1 MVFCVFLE
9 TWKLQSSFIV
19 TAWKRSISTTFQ
31 NFQERKLYRFGMT
44 WVRVNNERT
53 FSLGKI
59 KWFERRINYLLPPL
73 DWLTRKLK
81 KKKYKGGDKEIK
93 ARKGRIEGKKI
104 RDNTRWY
111 AAIVFSLARWHCKGK
126 WKCHQVHQT
135 EQEHKSC
142 AEDWIFHAGA
152 VRLFMTTPQESTVAC
167 HIVSIKWQIKAHTGV
182 PLLTVLDKHPNC
194 DAWNCGPCACD
205 EACAELKERKEDKR
219 TLNWHIVSSK

>member
-104 RDNTRWY
+104 RDNTRM
-111 AAIVFSLARWHCKGK
+111 ICSDSLFFGK
-126 WKCHQVHQT
+126 VTLQREVEMPSGT
-135 EQEHKSC
+135 S
-142 AEDWIFHAGA
+142 DRAGA
-152 VRLFMTTPQESTVAC
+152 QKLCWRLNLSRRSCQALYDHAAGVYCSMSHCLNKVTNKSPHWSP
-167 HIVSIKWQIKAHTGV
+167 IVNRAG
-182 PLLTVLDKHPNC
+182 
-194 DAWNCGPCACD
+194 
-205 EACAELKERKEDKR
+205 
-219 TLNWHIVSSK
+219 